1 MPLSGFSAINDANL
15 KVMYERKGVAM
26 NKVVEKVKEILL
38 EKELDAVLVSDGFN
52 MRNISGFT
60 GATGYLLIT
69 GSSKNL
75 ITDSRYTVAAKAQ
88 APEFNVVEISTG
100 KGYISC
106 INEILENEK
115 IKKLGFESNDFRYS
129 TYLAFKEK
137 INVKELVPI
146 TDELTRL
153 RRVKT
158 QEEIECLKKAEHIGD
173 IAFKE
178 ILSHIKPG
186 VTELDIAAKLE
197 YIMKCNG
204 AEKLS
209 FETIVASGLN
219 SAKPH
224 AEPGEKKIEMGDFVT
239 MDFGCMYHG
248 YCSDMTRTV
257 VVGKADRKQRKIYDV
272 VLRAQTAVLDVLKPG
287 MAGKEYDKIARDII
301 TEAGYGEYFGHSL
314 GHSVGLEIHESPN
327 FSVKEESI
335 FEAGNVV
342 TVEPGIYIPDFGGVR
357 IEDMVVLTEDGYMN
371 FTHSKKELIEL

>member
-1 MPLSGFSAINDANL
+1 MTNVL
-15 KVMYERKGVAM
+15 
-26 NKVVEKVKEILL
+26 EKVQTILQ
-38 EKELDAVLVSDGFN
+38 EKDLDAVLVSDGFN

-69 GSSKNL
+69 GNSRNL
-75 ITDSRYTVAAKAQ
+75 FTDSRYTVAAKMQ
-88 APEFNVVEISTG
+88 APEFTVTEISVG
-100 KGYISC
+100 KGYIAC
-106 INEILENEK
+106 INEVLKAEK
-115 IKKLGFESNDFRYS
+115 VKKLGFEANEFRYS
-129 TYLAFKEK
+129 TFLTFKEK
-137 INVKELVPI
+137 LEVKELVPL
-146 TDELTRL
+146 TDELARL

-158 QEEIECLKKAEHIGD
+158 ADEIDCLRKAEHIGD

-186 VTELDIAAKLE
+186 VTELEIAAKLE

-224 AEPGEKKIEMGDFVT
+224 AEPGEKKIEAGDFVT

-257 VVGKADRKQRKIYDV
+257 VVGKADRKQREIYDV
-272 VLRAQTAVLDVLKPG
+272 VLKAQTAVLDALKPG
-287 MAGKEYDKIARDII
+287 MKGKEYDKIARDII
-301 TEAGYGEYFGHSL
+301 AEAGYGDCFGHGL
-314 GHSVGLEIHESPN
+314 GHSVGLEIHENPR
-327 FSVKEESI
+327 FSVTEEDI
-335 FEAGNVV
+335 IEAGNVI

-357 IEDMVVLTEDGYMN
+357 IEDMVVLTEDGCEN
-371 FTHSKKELIEL
+371 FTHSRKELIEL